1 VISAGSMPGRDV
13 FRNVVARVV
22 ALAALAGATVLV
34 ARTGGASA
42 VGAYALLRVLPG
54 LFGVLAA
61 CGLPGATA
69 FFLAGP
75 RRSEPGLGRAIVELM
90 VVGGVVGTV
99 AWWVLTPVLHSVFL
113 SSISE
118 ASVLLAGLTVF
129 TQLPVAVGKGVLQG
143 LEDLPG
149 TNRVIGLEELTFLPA
164 YAAFWAAGVSG
175 AGLIIWALIVADASV
190 SVYAWSRI
198 KTRADGFAR
207 GSARL
212 SLVAEIAR
220 FGIRGQVGG
229 IVGLL
234 NLRLD
239 FAVLGALAG
248 PAVLGVYAVAS
259 KYAELL
265 RLPGLALTWVMYPRI
280 ARRGREQVAR
290 SIRGLLPRAIGL
302 TLTIGL
308 VLALA
313 AHLLLPALYGPEFA
327 GAVVPAWILIGGLLL
342 QGASGLATAYLYGI
356 GRPGLNSLALG
367 AGLLLTLALDLALI
381 PRFGAVGAATASAVA
396 YLTADLL
403 LIGLLLRWS
412 RPSAGPGRL
421 ALAQGEASS

>member
-1 VISAGSMPGRDV
+1 MPGRDV

-280 ARRGREQVAR
+280 ARRGREEVAR

-302 TLTIGL
+302 TFTIGL
-308 VLALA
+308 VLALG

-412 RPSAGPGRL
+412 RPSVRPARL
-421 ALAQGEASS
+421 ALAPGEASP